1 MKTYNLKTK
10 GLFYMIVCVSEIVV
24 ESRDETL

>member
-10 GLFYMIVCVSEIVV
+10 GLFYTIVCIGEIVV
-24 ESRDETL
+24 YSRDETF